1 MFASQFGVDALLF
14 LNGTLIAY
22 LFMKKMDKSG
32 HVKIWKLYIF
42 RLMRVTPFIGIL
54 IFFMMTLTPYQSSGP
69 YYQFLTGAQI
79 PACEEYWW
87 SAMFHIQNYVNPD
100 TIVSNFYF
108 FFLFQCL
115 ILSISVPS
123 SYLLLQH

>member
-1 MFASQFGVDALLF
+1 MFGSQYGVDALLF

-54 IFFMMTLTPYQSSGP
+54 IFFMLTLTPYQSDGP
-69 YYQFLTGAQI
+69 YFKFLTQAQI

-87 SAMFHIQNYVNPD
+87 SAMLHVQNYVNPD
-100 TIVSNFYF
+100 TIVSSFNFY
-108 FFLFQCL
+108 L
-115 ILSISVPS
+115 ILR
-123 SYLLLQH
+123 LKLF